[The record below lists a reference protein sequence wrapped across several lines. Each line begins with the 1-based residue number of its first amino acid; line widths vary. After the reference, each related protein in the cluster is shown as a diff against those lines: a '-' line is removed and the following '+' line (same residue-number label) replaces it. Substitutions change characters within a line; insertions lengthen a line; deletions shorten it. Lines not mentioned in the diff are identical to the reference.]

1 MSQISINF
9 IVENPVDW
17 ITAFLIVVPLFVLI
31 ISIPSFV
38 SMYKIGFKA
47 YVEQLVLFKTM
58 FKKISTGYKVTVNQ
72 VYTYTYSGSG
82 HGGPTTSTKVEIN
95 HFFPIIIN
103 KDNLLVLNKKEGP
116 FNTLHIQYC
125 KNVDDE
131 WDNNMVEI
139 KTNGCLFTQILN
151 DRFQKKVDNLMKE
164 SVQLDGVENLNE
176 LLNSQI
182 TSIKREDKLNTLL
195 ND

>member
-1 MSQISINF
+1 MSQISI
-9 IVENPVDW
+9 VDW
-17 ITAFLIVVPLFVLI
+17 ITAFLIVVPLFALL

-38 SMYKIGFKA
+38 SMYKLGFKA

-58 FKKISTGYKVTVNQ
+58 LRKISTGYKVTVNQ
-72 VYTYTYSGSG
+72 TYSYTGVN
-82 HGGPTTSTKVEIN
+82 PKTFTQVETN

-103 KDNLLVLNKKEGP
+103 KDNILVLNKKEGP

-125 KNVDDE
+125 KQVDDK

-139 KTNGCLFTQILN
+139 KTSNCLFTQILN

-164 SVQLDGVENLNE
+164 SVQLDGVENLNQ
-176 LLNSQI
+176 LLNSEI
-182 TSIKREDKLNTLL
+182 TSIKREDKLNAIL

>member
-1 MSQISINF
+1 MSQIST
-9 IVENPVDW
+9 VHW
-17 ITAFLIVVPLFVLI
+17 ITAFLIVVPLFALL

-38 SMYKIGFKA
+38 SMYKLGFKA
-47 YVEQLVLFKTM
+47 YVEQLVLLKTM
-58 FKKISTGYKVTVNQ
+58 LKKISTGYKVTVNQ
-72 VYTYTYSGSG
+72 AYSYTGVNPKTF
-82 HGGPTTSTKVEIN
+82 TQVETN

-103 KDNLLVLNKKEGP
+103 KDNILVLNKKEGP

-125 KNVDDE
+125 KQVDDK

-139 KTNGCLFTQILN
+139 KTNTCLFTQILN

-164 SVQLDGVENLNE
+164 SVQLDGVENLTE
-176 LLNSQI
+176 LLNSEI
-182 TSIKREDKLNTLL
+182 TSIKREDKLNALL

>member
-1 MSQISINF
+1 MSQISI
-9 IVENPVDW
+9 VDW
-17 ITAFLIVVPLFVLI
+17 ITALLIVVPLFALL
-31 ISIPSFV
+31 ISIPSFI
-38 SMYKIGFKA
+38 SMYKLGFKA
-47 YVEQLVLFKTM
+47 YVEQLILLKTM
-58 FKKISTGYKVTVNQ
+58 LKKISSGYKITQNQ
-72 VYTYTYSGSG
+72 VYNYSSVSYN
-82 HGGPTTSTKVEIN
+82 GPKSVTQVETN
-95 HFFPIIIN
+95 HFFPIVIN

-125 KNVDDE
+125 KHENDN

-139 KTNGCLFTQILN
+139 KTSNCLFTQILN

-176 LLNSQI
+176 LLNSEI
-182 TSIKREDKLNTLL
+182 TSIKREDKLNTIL